1 MKGIGERIKEAR
13 NSVRL
18 TQVELARTTGLS
30 RSYIGDIEKD
40 RYNPSISTLQL
51 IASATGTPLEA
62 LIPSPQIQQ
71 TTSSENSISRLDH
84 LVADIPIKD
93 EIKLGDKLKS
103 IRESKGLMQ
112 LDVCL
117 ALNIKQSTL
126 ANYEN
131 NRRIPLLAVLITLA
145 NYYDISL
152 DYLTGRTYRQNIQAE
167 HSSGDLNEILYHEKI
182 IFNGYNYSLTD
193 EDRNIVMKAL
203 EVAFYRIPNKQK
215 RDTSIE

>member
-13 NSVRL
+13 KSVRL
-18 TQVELARTTGLS
+18 TQVELARKTGLS

-62 LIPSPQIQQ
+62 LIPSPQMQQ
-71 TTSSENSISRLDH
+71 TTSNENSISQLDH
-84 LVADIPIKD
+84 LVADIPIKE

-131 NRRIPLLAVLITLA
+131 NRRTPPLSVLITLA
-145 NYYDISL
+145 NYYDTSL
-152 DYLTGRTYRQNIQAE
+152 DYLTGRTPHQNIHAD
-167 HSSGDLNEILYHEKI
+167 HSSSDLNEIIYHAKI
-182 IFNGYNYSLTD
+182 SFNGYNYRLTD

-203 EVAFYRIPNKQK
+203 EIAFYRIPNKQK

>member
-13 NSVRL
+13 KSVRL
-18 TQVELARTTGLS
+18 TQVELARKTGLS
-30 RSYIGDIEKD
+30 RSYIGDIEKG

-51 IASATGTPLEA
+51 IASATETLLEA
-62 LIPSPQIQQ
+62 LIPSPQMQQ
-71 TTSSENSISRLDH
+71 TTSSENSISQLDH
-84 LVADIPIKD
+84 LVADIPIKE

-145 NYYDISL
+145 NYYDTSL
-152 DYLTGRTYRQNIQAE
+152 DYLTGRTPHQNIHAD

>member
-13 NSVRL
+13 KSVRL

-51 IASATGTPLEA
+51 IASATGPPLEA

-71 TTSSENSISRLDH
+71 TTSSENSISQLDH

-131 NRRIPLLAVLITLA
+131 NRQIPTLAVLITLA

-152 DYLTGRTYRQNIQAE
+152 DYLTGRTYRQNIQAK

-193 EDRNIVMKAL
+193 EDRKIVMKAL

>member
-13 NSVRL
+13 KSVRL

-167 HSSGDLNEILYHEKI
+167 HSSGDLNEILYHEKLSSMATI
-182 IFNGYNYSLTD
+182 I
-193 EDRNIVMKAL
+193 V
-203 EVAFYRIPNKQK
+203 
-215 RDTSIE
+215 